1 MDLETMPKSARPH
14 TLNYSLKVSK
24 CTLKIRAR
32 QALSRIKGTNSAHLV
47 QNKGNFGSKVP
58 LFPRIPQ
65 IIGPIP
71 AKVTIGFQNQPVSGF
86 RRLGLPIGI
95 DSLAASRHQRKV
107 STAQTKPW
115 QNRAIWPLALA
126 PGKPRARVETATSV
140 SGTA

>member
-32 QALSRIKGTNSAHLV
+32 QAQSRIKGADSALLV
-47 QNKGNFGSKVP
+47 QKGWLFGSQVP

-71 AKVTIGFQNQPVSGF
+71 TKVTIGFQN
-86 RRLGLPIGI
+86 
-95 DSLAASRHQRKV
+95 
-107 STAQTKPW
+107 
-115 QNRAIWPLALA
+115 
-126 PGKPRARVETATSV
+126 
-140 SGTA
+140 